1 MMTDDDAAG
10 EALVASQQESVPQ
23 HRTWRA
29 LGHARKHLQRSAL
42 KLAGYLVVA
51 YLVLKL
57 IPALEQALKSLEHAR
72 WELLLVALVLETFS
86 EMGFVVSW
94 RAIVDPEDLLSQ
106 DGRGQRMDTRVAW
119 AQLGGGTLVPGGSWG
134 GVGVGAWIL
143 HHFGMPMKLVAERE
157 FNLSFLNTAIDA
169 LTLVLFGLALATGVL
184 SGARNLLLTLLPA
197 AVAAIGLAAA
207 VLVAH
212 RATTRAERTP
222 IRHAKIAAV
231 IATLSEAV
239 GNTERLLGHRRN
251 YKAVFGAVAYLG
263 LDVLVLWV
271 AFLAVH
277 VHPEPTFG
285 VIVMAYIIGA
295 LGGSLPLPA
304 GVGTVGGIAGVLILY
319 GVGHEAAIAAVL
331 LYQAIGLLV
340 PLVGGGIAYIVI
352 RRNLE
357 PIRVG
362 AYGSAG

>member
-1 MMTDDDAAG
+1 MTADDAAQA
-10 EALVASQQESVPQ
+10 ALVASKQESARQ
-23 HRTWRA
+23 HRTWGA
-29 LGHARKHLQRSAL
+29 LGHARDHLLRSAL
-42 KLAGYLVVA
+42 KLAGYLVIG

-57 IPALEQALKSLEHAR
+57 IPALEQALNSLKHADWR
-72 WELLLVALVLETFS
+72 LVLVALVLETLS

-94 RAIVDPEDLLSQ
+94 RAIVDPEDLLSS

-143 HHFGMPMKLVAERE
+143 HQFGMPLKLVAERE

-169 LTLVLFGLALATGVL
+169 LTLVLFGLALASGVL
-184 SGARNLLLTLLPA
+184 SGARDLLLTLLPA
-197 AVAAIGLAAA
+197 AVAAIAVVAT

-212 RATTRAERTP
+212 RASTRAESKP
-222 IRHAKIAAV
+222 IKHARVAAV
-231 IATLSEAV
+231 IGTLSEAV
-239 GNTERLLGHRRN
+239 ENTELLLRHGRN
-251 YKAVFGAVAYLG
+251 YKAVFGAVVYLG

-277 VHPEPTFG
+277 AHPVPTFG

-304 GVGTVGGIAGVLILY
+304 GLGTVGGIAGVLILY
-319 GVGHEAAIAAVL
+319 GVGHNVAIAGVL

-340 PLVGGGIAYIVI
+340 PLVGGGIAYLVI
-352 RRNLE
+352 RRTVE
-357 PIRVG
+357 PIGVG
-362 AYGSAG
+362 AEISSG